1 MNPLSTVFCIVCAAC
16 GLALASAPLGATP
29 VISEL
34 FYDASGSDAGLA
46 FVELYGS
53 PGESLDGLVLEGVNG
68 GNGAVYT
75 SLALSGV
82 IPADGVF
89 LVGDDDG
96 SGATA
101 VLGADLVGDVDYQ
114 NGPDSVV
121 LRDGAGLID
130 AVGYGSFAATDSFA
144 GEGDA
149 APDPAAG
156 SSIARINPLLDS
168 DNNAVDFT
176 VLDTPTPGSVPL
188 VSSVPL
194 PAGIELFA
202 SGLMGLVSVA
212 RQRRR

>member
-1 MNPLSTVFCIVCAAC
+1 MNPPSTVFSTVCAAC

-75 SLALSGV
+75 SLGLSGV

-101 VLGADLVGDVDYQ
+101 VVGADLVGDVDYQ

-121 LRDGAGLID
+121 LRDVAGLID

-149 APDPAAG
+149 APDPVAG

>member
-1 MNPLSTVFCIVCAAC
+1 MNPPSTVFSIVCAAC

-75 SLALSGV
+75 SLGLSGV

-89 LVGDDDG
+89 LVGDNDG

-101 VLGADLVGDVDYQ
+101 VVGADLVGDVDYQ

-121 LRDGAGLID
+121 LRDVAGLID

-149 APDPAAG
+149 APDPVAG